1 MLLLLSGVAES
12 LSHGLQKSCG
22 LEIVSSHHKL
32 FPDGEQYIRI
42 LSEVRDRDVVVAQS
56 MYPNQDS
63 KAVELYLA
71 IEALQGLQATVST
84 VLIPY
89 MAYARQDKRFLKG
102 EPISVKAIYAPLRL
116 FNVKRLVV
124 VDTHSHDVSA
134 LVGIEVVN
142 ILPHAYAIKKA
153 GISVDFILSPD
164 RGALHRA
171 ESAAKAFGVSF
182 DYLDKFRDRV
192 TGEIKVSPKDLDV
205 RNANVAIVDDIIST
219 GGTIAK
225 ACQILYDLGAN
236 KVYAVVSHALLSE
249 KSIEVLSKAG
259 LTKLITTN
267 SVKRQINLP
276 EWVLEVD
283 LSELICNEL
292 RRAP

>member
-1 MLLLLSGVAES
+1 MLLPLSGVAGS
-12 LSHGLQKSCG
+12 LLHGLQRSCG

-42 LSEVRDRDVVVAQS
+42 LSEVRDKDVIVVQS

-63 KAVELYLA
+63 KVVELYLA
-71 IEALQGLQATVST
+71 IEALQGLQASVST

-89 MAYARQDKRFLKG
+89 MAYARQDKRFLSG
-102 EPISVKAIYAPLRL
+102 EPISIKAIYAPLHL
-116 FNVKRLVV
+116 FNVRRLVA
-124 VDTHSHDVSA
+124 VDTHSQDVST
-134 LVGIEVVN
+134 LVGIEVIN
-142 ILPHAYAIKKA
+142 ILPHAYMIKRA
-153 GISVDFILSPD
+153 GINVDFVLSPD

-171 ESAAKAFGVSF
+171 ENVAKAFGIGF

-205 RNANVAIVDDIIST
+205 KNANVAIVDDIIST

-225 ACQILYDLGAN
+225 ACQILYGLGAN
-236 KVYAVVSHALLSE
+236 KVYAVVSHALLTE

-259 LTKLITTN
+259 LTKLVITN
-267 SVKRQINLP
+267 SIKRQSSLP

-292 RRAP
+292 RRVL